1 MRPVTADGTILPAD
15 ARVAIIAGSGTLPR
29 DVAIGLA
36 QSGRTPIVLRI
47 VGEAD
52 SDFSAFETD
61 DIALE
66 AIKDLLPKIRRAG
79 ATYAIL
85 AGGISR
91 RPDVKAVRFGFSL
104 IPLAFRAAAALLR
117 GDDALLGVVVGFIES
132 RGIKVVGVHE
142 VLPELLVPEACLTQR
157 RPGAAEWV
165 SIRAGLAATKAIGEL
180 DIGQAAIAIG
190 ERAVAVEG
198 AEGTAAMI
206 ARVRDLK
213 TSGRLTGNAG
223 GVLVKRRKPGQ
234 DARVDLP
241 SIGPE
246 TIVAASEAGL
256 TGIAVEAGGSL
267 ILQARETVARADAAG
282 LFIVGVKP

>member
-1 MRPVTADGTILPAD
+1 MSADRTSLPAG
-15 ARVAIIAGSGTLPR
+15 ARVAIIAGSGALPR
-29 DVAIGLA
+29 DVAFGLA
-36 QSGRTPIVLRI
+36 QSGRSPIVLRI

-66 AIKDLLPKIRRAG
+66 AIKDLVPKLRRAG
-79 ATYAIL
+79 ATHAIL

-91 RPDVKAVRFGFSL
+91 RPDIRAVRFGLAL

-117 GDDALLGVVVGFIES
+117 GDDALLGVIVGFIES

-142 VLPELLVPEACLTQR
+142 VLPELLVPEACLTKR
-157 RPGAAEWV
+157 CPDAAEWD

-180 DIGQAAIAIG
+180 DIGQAAVAVG
-190 ERAVAVEG
+190 ERAVALEG

-206 ARVRDLK
+206 ARIGDLK
-213 TSGRLTGNAG
+213 AAGRLPANAR

-234 DARVDLP
+234 DGRVDLP

-246 TIVAASEAGL
+246 TVAAAREAGL
-256 TGIAVEAGGSL
+256 SGIAVEAGGSL
-267 ILQARETVARADAAG
+267 ILQAGETVARADAAG
-282 LFIVGVKP
+282 LFIIGVKP